1 MYEFSLF
8 LHIVASFVVS
18 YVVLHGCFVR
28 EIGVTSKL
36 LRINMILLPM
46 MSLVM
51 LITGNVLINS
61 VNYSHSSTWIILT
74 YPMLIALVL
83 INELFLRRKI
93 RNAKLQGVEDIN
105 VTIEYGVMT
114 LIVLGLTYLMVF
126 KPT

>member
-1 MYEFSLF
+1 
-8 LHIVASFVVS
+8 
-18 YVVLHGCFVR
+18 
-28 EIGVTSKL
+28 
-36 LRINMILLPM
+36 MILLPM

-83 INELFLRRKI
+83 INELLLRRKI
-93 RNAKLQGVEDIN
+93 RNAKLQSVEDIN